1 MQMGWRIIT
10 TIFTLIK
17 VERKITAFRQ
27 IGGRRFTNN
36 NF

>member
-27 IGGRRFTNN
+27 IGGRRFTNY